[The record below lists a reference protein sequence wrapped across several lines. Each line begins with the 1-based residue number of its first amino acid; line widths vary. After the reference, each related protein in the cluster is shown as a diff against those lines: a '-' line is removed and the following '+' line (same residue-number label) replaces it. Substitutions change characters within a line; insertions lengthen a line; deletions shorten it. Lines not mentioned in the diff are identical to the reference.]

1 MLIPSSLAKFLFS
14 LGLMQYPERNI
25 IVDIAAKGG
34 PQGMIAL
41 NYLLDHSAWCYGDID
56 LGFGHYRSWNLNSA
70 IAPVIHE
77 GKKRLA
83 IPQEVCSN
91 PEWQSLGFA
100 TLDPSLRWDAANKLD
115 IKKHPSAGQICNQLK
130 ASPPATEAQAKK
142 WFELLSQQILG
153 LYNI

>member
-1 MLIPSSLAKFLFS
+1 MLTPFSPAKFLFS
-14 LGLMQYPERNI
+14 LGLIQYPKEEV

-41 NYLLDHSAWCYGDID
+41 NYLLDHSAWCYGDIYIN
-56 LGFGHYRSWNLNSA
+56 FGHYLSWGLDSA
-70 IAPVIHE
+70 IAPVICE
-77 GKKRLA
+77 GEKRLA
-83 IPQEVCSN
+83 IPREVCSN

-115 IKKHPSAGQICNQLK
+115 IKKHPSTSQICDQLK
-130 ASPPATEAQAKK
+130 VSPPATEAQAKK
-142 WFELLSQQILG
+142 WFELLSHQISG